1 MVINGQYVTGN
12 PAVINDDVSYSLTGK
27 NVDIVIHDS
36 GVLQYHPEFMING
49 QSRVSDIVLDGP
61 YHIDPFYFIENGYT
75 YTKPDGR
82 TGITTASAE
91 GWWENSSNRSA
102 AFQSEAL

>member
-1 MVINGQYVTGN
+1 MVTSIVINN
-12 PAVINDDVSYSLTGK
+12 DVSYSLTGK

-36 GVLQYHPEFMING
+36 GILQYHPEFMING

-61 YHIDPFYFIENGYT
+61 YYIDPDYFISNNYT

-82 TGITTASAE
+82 TGITTASARE
-91 GWWENSSNRSA
+91 LVGKC
-102 AFQSEAL
+102 FQSFCCFSV